1 MQSILPW
8 VITIVVAVIV
18 ISWFVKIAY
27 QYERIVLY
35 TLGRYQGI
43 RGPGLVFVVPFLQ
56 TIRKVDIR
64 VITLDVPS
72 QEVITLD
79 NVTIRVNAVIYYQVM
94 DPNKAINN
102 VRNYNLAT
110 SQISQT
116 TLRSVLGQHE
126 LDDLLAHREK
136 INQTLQSIIDAQTD
150 PWGIKVSMVEI
161 KDVELPETMKRAMA
175 KQAEAERERRAK
187 VIAAEGEFQ
196 ASKRLAE
203 AADIMSRNVVTLQL
217 RYLQTLVEIS
227 AEKNSTTLFP
237 IPIDLLRPF
246 IEGFTKATEPGGA
259 LPEPGGEPPPVS

>member
-1 MQSILPW
+1 MSGIGLS
-8 VITIVVAVIV
+8 VIYIVAAIFV

-35 TLGRYQGI
+35 TLGKFQGI
-43 RGPGLVFVVPFLQ
+43 RGPGVVFVVPLFQ

-72 QEVITLD
+72 QEVITRD
-79 NVTIRVNAVIYYQVM
+79 NVTVRVNAVIYYQIM

-102 VRNYNLAT
+102 VRNFNLAT
-110 SQISQT
+110 TQIAQT

-126 LDDLLAHREK
+126 LDDLLANREK
-136 INQTLQSIIDAQTD
+136 INQTLQTIIDAQTD
-150 PWGIKVSMVEI
+150 PWGIKVNVVEI

-187 VIAAEGEFQ
+187 IIAAEGEFQ
-196 ASKRLAE
+196 ASAKLAD
-203 AADIMSRNVVTLQL
+203 AADVMSRNSMTLQL
-217 RYLQTLVEIS
+217 RYLQTLVEIA

-237 IPIDLLRPF
+237 IPIDLMAPF
-246 IEGFTKATEPGGA
+246 VEA
-259 LPEPGGEPPPVS
+259 LKRSREA

>member
-1 MQSILPW
+1 MENLVTWIIIIIAALF
-8 VITIVVAVIV
+8 VL
-18 ISWFVKIAY
+18 SWFLKIAY

-35 TLGRYQGI
+35 TLGKFQGL
-43 RGPGLVFVVPFLQ
+43 RGPGIVFVVPLFQ

-64 VITLDVPS
+64 IITLDVPS
-72 QEVITLD
+72 QEVITRD
-79 NVTIRVNAVIYYQVM
+79 NVTVRVNAVIYYQVM
-94 DPNKAINN
+94 DANKAVNN

-110 SQISQT
+110 SQVAQT
-116 TLRSVLGQHE
+116 TLRSVLGEHE
-126 LDDLLAHREK
+126 LDDLLANREK

-150 PWGIKVSMVEI
+150 PWGVKVSMVEI

-203 AADIMSRNVVTLQL
+203 AADVMGRNMISVQL
-217 RYLQTLVEIS
+217 RYLQTLVEVA

-237 IPIDLLRPF
+237 IPIDLFEHFLSGSRKPS
-246 IEGFTKATEPGGA
+246 GN
-259 LPEPGGEPPPVS
+259 PPASQA